1 MARPSTRGV
10 KLKNG
15 FYIEVRNKGA
25 HSGVKIRRDSFDDA
39 QLALHNYSKM
49 HDVHYIGEIENGKV
63 VGAPK
68 KERKKKAPK
77 K

>member
-25 HSGVKIRRDSFDDA
+25 HSGVKIRRETFEEA
-39 QLALHNYSKM
+39 QLALNNYSKM

-63 VGAPK
+63 VGAK
-68 KERKKKAPK
+68 KARKKKVAK

>member
-25 HSGVKIRRDSFDDA
+25 HSGVKIRRDSYDDA
-39 QLALHNYSKM
+39 QLALNNYSKM
-49 HDVHYIGEIENGKV
+49 HDVNYIGEIVNGKV
-63 VGAPK
+63 KVVKVVK
-68 KERKKKAPK
+68 K
-77 K
+77 

>member
-25 HSGVKIRRDSFDDA
+25 HSGVKIRRDTLEAAKLAFD
-39 QLALHNYSKM
+39 NYSKM

-63 VGAPK
+63 VGAK
-68 KERKKKAPK
+68 KEKRKKKAPK

>member
-25 HSGVKIRRDSFDDA
+25 HSGVKIRRDSFEDA
-39 QLALHNYSKM
+39 QLALGNYSKM
-49 HDVHYIGEIENGKV
+49 HDVHYIGEIVNGKV
-63 VGAPK
+63 VGAK
-68 KERKKKAPK
+68 KERKKKVKAK

>member
-25 HSGVKIRRDSFDDA
+25 HSGVKIRRDSYETA
-39 QLALHNYSKM
+39 QLAFDIYSKM

-63 VGAPK
+63 VDGK
-68 KERKKKAPK
+68 KDKKKK